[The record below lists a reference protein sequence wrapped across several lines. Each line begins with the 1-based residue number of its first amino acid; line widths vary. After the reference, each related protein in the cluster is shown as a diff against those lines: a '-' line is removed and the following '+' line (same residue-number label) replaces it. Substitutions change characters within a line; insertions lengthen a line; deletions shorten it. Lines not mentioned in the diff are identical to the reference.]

1 MAKRIQLRRDTAAN
15 WDRINPILAQGEVA
29 IDLTNKNLKIGN
41 GLDRWDTLK
50 YAVERGKISSIDENT
65 YIEVGELGTDDAG
78 YIFIVN
84 EGVETV
90 SINPS
95 LLTVN
100 VSTLFNASVPSDDP
114 YTGTVVVQ
122 GGVGITGD
130 LNVLGE
136 IKANSVY
143 IEDYI
148 TADVVGNVTG
158 NVFGDVIG
166 DVYSSQGVKI
176 LENGTNGTNAVF
188 TGFVSGNITSTGTS
202 TFSNIDVNGGAID
215 GTVIGATQPNLITG
229 TTITG
234 DFINATTSF
243 NGNLIGS
250 LRGDIFADNG
260 VGKIL
265 DNGTDGTDAV
275 FTGKLVGN
283 NEGNLIGDVYAANGT
298 SKILENGTNGTDAV
312 LTGNVSGNITS
323 TGTSTFSNI
332 DVNGGAIDGTII
344 GASNANQITGTIITA
359 TVRFQGD
366 FQGSFIGNLTGNVL
380 NDDGS
385 LALEHGTT
393 ANGNEAKFTGD
404 IYASDGTTRIL
415 DNGTGIIPAEYIGNV
430 TGDVTAD
437 HIETNTLTTND
448 DVTINGN
455 LFVDGSGDFTGNI
468 TAPNLLYDGTN
479 FIIASPSKFTVE
491 TATGNTVIEGTLSV
505 TGDSTFTGDMTAGNI
520 DASTLDTTG
529 NITIGGD
536 LTVAGTSTFADI
548 TAADLTIDNLQVNV
562 DANIDGN
569 ISIGT
574 DLSVTGLSTFTG
586 NMTAGNIDSTTLD
599 VSNDVTIGEDL
610 TVTGITTLNGTLD
623 VNNTSDFSGNVTL
636 SDASDLAI
644 KDAAGTPNIVFSVD
658 GATGDTYVGGTLN
671 VIGTSTFTGDMT
683 AGNIDAST
691 LDTTGNVS
699 IGGTLAV
706 TSDTTLSGDLA
717 VNGGDLTTTSSTFNL
732 INANATTVNFA
743 GAGTTIEIGA
753 STGTTNINNNLDV
766 DGNAQIDGNTVI
778 SGTLTVQST
787 SLFVGDMT
795 AGNIDSVTLDATG
808 DVSIGGD
815 LSVTGTSTFT
825 GDMTAGNIDASTL
838 DTTGNVSIGGDL
850 SVTGTSTF
858 TGDMTAGNIDASTLD
873 ATGDVSVGG
882 DLSVTGTSSFTG
894 DMTAGNID
902 ASTLDTTGNV
912 SIGGNT
918 SLTGTLGVTG
928 TSSFTGDMTAG
939 NIDAS
944 TLDTTGNVSIGGTL
958 GVNGTSAFTGDMTAG
973 NIDASTLDTTGDVT
987 VGDNLTV
994 TGDTSITGS
1003 TTLNGTLDV
1012 NSTSDF
1018 SGNVTLSNAS
1028 DLTIIDNQSPANAV
1042 FSVDGVS
1049 GNTTVGGVLTVVGT
1063 SSFVGTISVG
1073 DLDAATIDTT
1083 GDVNIGG
1090 NLTVTGTTTLNDT
1103 LDVNASTDFSGNVVL
1118 SDSANFTMKTI
1129 PQILGGITVTPTK
1142 FTIDGSTGNTATEG
1156 TLSVVGTSSF
1166 TGDMTA
1172 GDISANDIDA
1182 NTVGTISDVTVGG
1195 NLSVTGTS
1203 TFTGDVGAVNVNI
1216 SNDLT
1221 VTGDV
1226 SVTGTSSFTGDMT
1239 AGNIDASTLDTTGDV
1254 SIGGDLTV
1262 TGTSSFTGD
1271 MTAGNIDASTLDT
1284 TGDVSVGG
1292 NTSLTGT
1299 LAVTGTSSFTGDMTA
1314 GNIDAST
1321 LDTTGDVSIGGDL
1334 SVTGT
1339 SSFTGDM
1346 TAGNIDASTL
1356 DTTGDVSVGGNT
1368 SLTGTLAVTGTS
1380 SFTGDMTAGNIDA
1393 STLDTT
1399 GDVSVGGNTSLTG
1412 TLAVTG
1418 TSSFTG
1424 DMTAGNIDAS
1434 TLDTTDDVSVGGDL
1448 TVTGTFGVTGNFTAG
1463 NITATGNVLVQGT
1476 LEVLGETTFKNNFEV
1491 IRANPS
1497 DPETVTTLERTDIT
1511 DLNVSGVSELVGNV
1525 FFNGTLTV
1533 QDTNLIPNVFFTVD
1547 GTTGNVL
1554 TEGTLTVEST
1564 TTLNNILD
1572 VNDTSDF
1579 SASVNLS
1586 AAADFTVQ
1594 NAAATPVTVF
1604 SIDGATGNVLI
1615 NGTLGVTGTSSFTGD
1630 MTAGNIDASTLDT
1643 TGNVNITGN
1652 LDVTGTSTLA
1662 TVDINAGNI
1671 DNTIIGAAI
1680 PAAIT
1685 ATDIEAENITITN
1698 EGILKLQGSVN
1709 PTYIGFKAP
1718 ANFVTSTTYELPGI
1732 KGLDGYVLTLNTSG
1746 DKLEWASPDL
1756 FGGGQV
1762 AVSADYGDD
1771 LFDGINRPVRSIK
1784 RALQIASGLVY
1795 DINGIPNEKR
1805 IIISVASGDYIED
1818 NPIIIPDNVS
1828 VVGAGLRACNIRPL
1842 NANKD
1847 MLRVRNGCYFT
1858 EITFRDFLDADKKPS
1873 HTFDYTV
1880 SFDDPSDIEC
1890 SRVGYTNLPT
1900 KKPTITIS
1908 PYVQN
1913 CSIISFLG
1921 GNGVL
1926 VDGRLVNVPN
1936 KPMNAIEVENPPVG
1950 GIPVQG
1956 KSMVANAFTMLS
1968 FGGTGWRVINDAY
1981 AQIVSC
1987 FQIFCLNGSYCQSGG
2002 YLSITNS
2009 ATNFGK
2015 FALRASGYSPNAF
2028 EFDRGIV
2035 VEFGTATIQQTITAI
2050 GFGSTPVQDYVIR
2063 FRSPIFRQ
2071 AYDILKNKKDDLK
2084 AYVISWINNEIAT
2097 AAPGSVWDGF
2107 SYDTVL
2113 CGRDVEYIVDAIAYD
2128 ILSGGNSKSIEV
2140 GYVYVE
2146 STDLGFTSELP
2157 QAILAITELKSEVAG
2172 YMAALSLDTTTNT
2185 LFDYILDIIATPS
2198 IVLDPIESSNVGDIT
2213 NTFIN
2218 NLASDKVS
2226 FNTAVSVD
2234 IASNT
2239 FTIIADPQ
2247 PFTEGQAVIY
2257 NSEGNAPIVGL
2268 NNEQTYYINV
2278 LNYNPST
2285 DIFTFRLFYD
2295 DSMTTLVD
2303 LRSTG
2308 IGTHAFIKNVREFY
2322 IDDLV
2327 TNHNEYQILT
2337 LPVGTYEFVTGRLV
2351 NGDDGDVYAYVYS
2364 YDPDTR
2370 KLTLSIEQQEIN
2382 GLLVRNFFSGT
2393 SKIDYDHSA
2402 TPVVDIQLQGTA
2414 YIDFRNDLFTTK
2426 FRISSTVLGDAFTN
2440 TANIPENQ
2448 IWLHRPSIV
2457 NSSGHT
2463 WEYAGS
2469 GIDYNALPQ
2478 NGGKTIFAY
2487 EQVSDLP
2494 GRVYSSGTNEL
2505 GDFKVGNFIKAEN
2518 KTGNVT
2524 FTNTVSIAE
2533 LDTLKLRIG
2542 DVVIQEISADI
2553 GLGDNE
2559 IGGAKH
2565 SRLSTQ
2571 KAMRDFL
2578 QNRLGK
2584 FIDKD
2589 LATNTKPSAVVQL
2602 NSSGKINAD
2611 LIPAV
2616 RNFVIYRENGYRSRL
2631 LLVEEVPPV
2640 NILNGD
2646 LVTETYS
2653 TVELTLDNPIT
2664 ASDGDVVLQA
2674 ISLASGIV
2682 FGNVTGS
2689 TTLVVASAKATFDI
2703 NFNTVDELSI
2713 NGVASGAT
2721 PDIVD
2726 TVSTDQTGNYI
2737 LAEAI
2742 RTQFLLLAPNVNY
2755 DFTGITSVKGA
2766 INKTEAAV
2774 DSIRY
2779 GVIANYTSLTPGD
2792 GYSPSPGN
2800 TTYEFVPLTS
2810 VTGIGTGAYA
2820 DITVTNGVVSALT
2833 LRRGGTGY
2841 AVNDI
2846 LSANASDIGGTVNTP
2861 FTITVSII
2869 QKRLYVTYS
2878 SSVKFEA
2885 SVDIPEYIEDANAVS
2900 QSLTAT
2906 STTAKTFNAAS
2917 DVNYSNSRITVIA
2930 HGFENGDPIKYGVG
2944 TLVIGGMVNGN
2955 VYFAKAIDVDTIE
2968 VYSNYTLTNKVNFT
2982 SSGLG
2987 THSFTINVVDIEG
3000 NTLFIPDHGFS
3011 TGTALRINGTN
3022 LPTGEVDNNTVAIN
3036 NNDIFFVG
3044 SVTTNSFTLHQL
3056 RSTAL
3061 ASVSGLTLGVFDLI
3075 STGSGTI
3082 TFTEQNV
3089 VVQGTVDTSSA
3100 TVDVNNVPINWSNL
3114 SSNNIDAANIVTG
3127 IINPSRLAQTG
3138 SANSDT
3144 FLRGDNAWT
3153 EVVQT
3158 LKSAGADSAISITG
3172 SFKTIASQNQFY
3184 GPVTLDVYKVDS
3196 SPIFSDPLDPY
3207 SNLGVAKFRRD
3218 QFTIGTGPTTGQVF
3232 ITPAISGG
3240 TIDAKTVEGNDINYI
3255 LSSSNHSTQ
3264 PVIKGGTG
3272 FTDYTI
3278 GDIIY
3283 SNGLD
3288 SLAKLAIGGSNYILT
3303 SSGSAPQWSTNITVN
3318 DLNVLGNISQ
3328 SGSVSTLTAYDIRM
3342 SDNNIELG
3350 SVTAQTGK
3358 TGVINDVT
3366 ASSSTVT
3373 MTGLSTTDG
3382 MIPGM
3387 SLTKVSGLGSFGTN
3401 AVVTQINSA
3410 TQFTFKADT
3419 NNVTGTITFN
3429 ASGASDSTADGGG
3442 ITIKSSTGNNKTLQW
3457 IKNTPAWTANDNFN
3471 IPTGKEYKVDGV
3483 TVLSSTEVLGKGFTG
3498 PVGEIVTSGSYWT
3511 RTFALMGA

>member
-15 WDRINPILAQGEVA
+15 WDRVNPILAQGEVA

-50 YAVERGKISSIDENT
+50 YAVERGKITSIDENT
-65 YIEVGELGTDDAG
+65 YIEIGEEGTAQAG
-78 YIFIVN
+78 YIFLVN
-84 EGVETV
+84 EGIETI
-90 SINPS
+90 SLNPS

-100 VSTLFNASVPSDDP
+100 VSTLFNASIPSNDP

-122 GGVGITGD
+122 GGVGISGD
-130 LNVLGE
+130 VNVLGE
-136 IKANSVY
+136 LKANSVY
-143 IEDYI
+143 IEDNI
-148 TADVVGNVTG
+148 TADVIGNVTG
-158 NVFGDVIG
+158 NVFGDLIG
-166 DVYSSQGVKI
+166 DVYSSNGVKV
-176 LENGTNGTNAVF
+176 LENGTTGTNAVF
-188 TGFVSGNITSTGTS
+188 TGSVSGNITSTGTS

-234 DFINATTSF
+234 NFINAATGF

-250 LRGDIFADNG
+250 LRGDVYAENG
-260 VGKIL
+260 VSKIL
-265 DNGTDGTDAV
+265 DNGTDGTDAT
-275 FTGKLVGN
+275 FTGTVQGN
-283 NEGNLIGDVYAANGT
+283 LNGSLIGDVYAANGT
-298 SKILENGTNGTDAV
+298 SKILENGTNGSDAV
-312 LTGNVSGNITS
+312 LTGNVTGNVTS
-323 TGTSTFSNI
+323 TGLSSFSNI
-332 DVNGGAIDGTII
+332 DINGGAIDGSVI
-344 GASNANQITGTIITA
+344 GANSPGQITGTIITA
-359 TVRFQGD
+359 TTRFQGD
-366 FQGSFIGNLTGNVL
+366 FQGSFIGNLTGDVL
-380 NDDGS
+380 NDNGS
-385 LALEHGTT
+385 VALAHGTT
-393 ANGNEAKFTGD
+393 ANGNQAKFTGD
-404 IYASDGTTRIL
+404 IYASDGTTKIL
-415 DNGTGIIPAEYIGNV
+415 DNGTGLVPAEYIGNV
-430 TGDVTAD
+430 TGDVIAD
-437 HIETNTLTTND
+437 NIETNTLTTND
-448 DVTINGN
+448 DVNINGN
-455 LFVDGSGDFTGNI
+455 LFVDGSGEFTGNI
-468 TAPNLLYDGTN
+468 TAPNLLYDGN
-479 FIIASPSKFTVE
+479 SFILASPSRFTVE

-505 TGDSTFTGDMTAGNI
+505 TGESTFTGDMTAGNI

-529 NITIGGD
+529 DVSIGGD
-536 LTVAGTSTFADI
+536 LSVAGTSTFADI

-562 DANIDGN
+562 DANIAGN
-569 ISIGT
+569 VSIGT
-574 DLSVTGLSTFTG
+574 DLTVTGLSTFNG

-610 TVTGITTLNGTLD
+610 TVTGITTLNGSVD
-623 VNNTSDFSGNVTL
+623 VNNTSDFSGNVNL
-636 SDASDLAI
+636 SNASDFTI
-644 KDAAGTPNIVFSVD
+644 KDAAATPNTVFSVD
-658 GATGDTYVGGTLN
+658 GATGNTYVGGTLN
-671 VIGTSTFTGDMT
+671 VVGTSTFTGDMT

-691 LDTTGNVS
+691 LDTTGNVT

-706 TSDTTLSGDLA
+706 TGDTTLAADLA

-732 INANATTVNFA
+732 INSNATTVNFA

-766 DGNAQIDGNTVI
+766 DGNTQIDGNTVI

-787 SLFVGDMT
+787 SLFVGDVT

-808 DVSIGGD
+808 
-815 LSVTGTSTFT
+815 
-825 GDMTAGNIDASTL
+825 N
-838 DTTGNVSIGGDL
+838 
-850 SVTGTSTF
+850 
-858 TGDMTAGNIDASTLD
+858 
-873 ATGDVSVGG
+873 
-882 DLSVTGTSSFTG
+882 
-894 DMTAGNID
+894 
-902 ASTLDTTGNV
+902 
-912 SIGGNT
+912 
-918 SLTGTLGVTG
+918 
-928 TSSFTGDMTAG
+928 
-939 NIDAS
+939 
-944 TLDTTGNVSIGGTL
+944 
-958 GVNGTSAFTGDMTAG
+958 
-973 NIDASTLDTTGDVT
+973 VT
-987 VGDNLTV
+987 V
-994 TGDTSITGS
+994 
-1003 TTLNGTLDV
+1003 
-1012 NSTSDF
+1012 
-1018 SGNVTLSNAS
+1018 
-1028 DLTIIDNQSPANAV
+1028 
-1042 FSVDGVS
+1042 
-1049 GNTTVGGVLTVVGT
+1049 
-1063 SSFVGTISVG
+1063 
-1073 DLDAATIDTT
+1073 
-1083 GDVNIGG
+1083 
-1090 NLTVTGTTTLNDT
+1090 
-1103 LDVNASTDFSGNVVL
+1103 
-1118 SDSANFTMKTI
+1118 
-1129 PQILGGITVTPTK
+1129 
-1142 FTIDGSTGNTATEG
+1142 
-1156 TLSVVGTSSF
+1156 
-1166 TGDMTA
+1166 
-1172 GDISANDIDA
+1172 
-1182 NTVGTISDVTVGG
+1182 
-1195 NLSVTGTS
+1195 
-1203 TFTGDVGAVNVNI
+1203 
-1216 SNDLT
+1216 
-1221 VTGDV
+1221 
-1226 SVTGTSSFTGDMT
+1226 
-1239 AGNIDASTLDTTGDV
+1239 
-1254 SIGGDLTV
+1254 
-1262 TGTSSFTGD
+1262 
-1271 MTAGNIDASTLDT
+1271 
-1284 TGDVSVGG
+1284 
-1292 NTSLTGT
+1292 
-1299 LAVTGTSSFTGDMTA
+1299 
-1314 GNIDAST
+1314 
-1321 LDTTGDVSIGGDL
+1321 GGDL

-1356 DTTGDVSVGGNT
+1356 DTTGDVTIGGNTDITGNLSVTGTSSFTGDMTAGNIDASTLDTTGNVTIGGTLDVTSDVTLNDTLTVTGSTTLNGALDVNSTSDFSGNVNLSNASDLTIVDNQSPPNTIFSVDGATGDTTVAGVLTVVGTSSFVGDISVGNLDAATLDTTGDVNIGGDLTVAGTTTLNDSLDVNASSDFSGNIVLSDSADFTMKTIPQVIGGVTVTPTKFSIDGATGNTIIEGNLGVTGTSTFTGDMTAGDISANDIAANTVGTISDISVGGNL
-1368 SLTGTLAVTGTS
+1368 SVTGTSTFTGDVGAVNVNISNDLNITGDISVVGTS

-1399 GDVSVGGNTSLTG
+1399 GDVSVGGDLSVTGTSSFTGDITAGNIDASTLDTTGDVSVGGNTSMTG
-1412 TLAVTG
+1412 SLSVTS

-1434 TLDTTDDVSVGGDL
+1434 TLDTTGDVGVGGDLSVTGTSSFTGDITAGNIDASTLDTTGDVSVGGNTSITGTLAVTSTSSFTGDMTAGNIDASTLDTTGNVTIGGNTDITGNLNVTGTSSFTGDITAGNIDASTLDTTGDIGVGGNL
-1448 TVTGTFGVTGNFTAG
+1448 TVTGTFGLTGDLSAN
-1463 NITATGNVLVQGT
+1463 NITATGNVLIEGT

-1491 IRANPS
+1491 VRATLS
-1497 DPETVTTLERTDIT
+1497 DPQTITTVERLDATE
-1511 DLNVSGVSELVGNV
+1511 LNVSTNSELVGNLTL
-1525 FFNGTLTV
+1525 NGNFSV
-1533 QDTNLIPNVFFTVD
+1533 QDTNVIPNVFFTID
-1547 GTTGNVL
+1547 SATGNTL

-1564 TTLNNILD
+1564 TTLNAALD
-1572 VNDTSDF
+1572 VNSTSDF
-1579 SASVNLS
+1579 SGSVNLS
-1586 AAADFTVQ
+1586 AAADFTIQ

-1630 MTAGNIDASTLDT
+1630 ITAGNIDASTLDT

-1662 TVDINAGNI
+1662 TVDVNAGNI
-1671 DNTIIGAAI
+1671 DNTIIGATT
-1680 PAAIT
+1680 PAAVT
-1685 ATDIEAENITITN
+1685 ATDIVAENITITD
-1698 EGILKLQGSVN
+1698 EGILKLQGNVN

-1718 ANFVTSTTYELPGI
+1718 ANFVTSTTYELPGV
-1732 KGLDGYVLTLNTSG
+1732 KGLDGYVLALNTAG
-1746 DKLEWASPDL
+1746 DKLEWVSPDL

-1771 LFDGINRPVRSIK
+1771 LNDGINKPVRTIK

-1795 DINGIPNEKR
+1795 DVNGIPNEKR
-1805 IIISVASGDYIED
+1805 IVIAVASGDYIED

-1858 EITFRDFLDADKKPS
+1858 EITFRDYLDADKKPS
-1873 HTFDYTV
+1873 HTFDYAV

-1900 KKPTITIS
+1900 KKPVITIS

-1936 KPMNAIEVENPPVG
+1936 KPKNAIEVENPPVG

-2015 FALRASGYSPNAF
+2015 FALRASGHSPNAF

-2035 VEFGTATIQQTITAI
+2035 VEFGTATVQQTITAI
-2050 GFGSTPVQDYVIR
+2050 GFGSTPVQDYIIR

-2071 AYDILKNKKDDLK
+2071 AYDILKNKKDDLR
-2084 AYVISWINNEIAT
+2084 AYIISWINNEIAT
-2097 AAPGSVWDGF
+2097 AGVGSIWNGF
-2107 SYDTVL
+2107 TYDTVL

-2157 QAILAITELKSEVAG
+2157 QAVLAITELKSEVASYVAG
-2172 YMAALSLDTTTNT
+2172 LALDTTTDT
-2185 LFDYILDIIATPS
+2185 LFDYILDIIDNPS

-2213 NTFIN
+2213 GSFIN

-2257 NSEGNAPIVGL
+2257 SSEGNAPIVGL
-2268 NNEQTYYINV
+2268 NNEQTYYVNV

-2295 DSMTTLVD
+2295 DSMTALVD
-2303 LRSTG
+2303 LKSTG

-2351 NGDDGDVYAYVYS
+2351 TGDDGDIRAYVYS

-2370 KLTLSIEQQEIN
+2370 KLTLSIEQQEIS

-2393 SKIDYDHSA
+2393 SKVDYDHSA
-2402 TPVVDIQLQGTA
+2402 TPVVDIQLTGA
-2414 YIDFRNDLFTTK
+2414 ANIDFRNDLYTTK

-2478 NGGKTIFAY
+2478 NGGKTVVAY

-2542 DVVIQEISADI
+2542 DVVIQEISADT

-2559 IGGAKH
+2559 IGGAKD

-2571 KAMRDFL
+2571 RAIRSFL

-2664 ASDGDVVLQA
+2664 AKDGDEVVQA
-2674 ISLASGIV
+2674 NSLASGLV

-2689 TTLVVASAKATFDI
+2689 TTLVVASTKATFDI
-2703 NFNTVDELSI
+2703 NFNTTDELSI
-2713 NGVASGAT
+2713 NGVATGAT

-2742 RTQFLLLAPNVNY
+2742 RTQFLLLAPNVSY
-2755 DFTGITSVKGA
+2755 DFTGITTVRGA
-2766 INKTEAAV
+2766 INKTEATV
-2774 DSIRY
+2774 DSTRY

-2792 GYSPSPGN
+2792 GYSPNPGDV
-2800 TTYEFVPLTS
+2800 TYEFVPLTS
-2810 VTGIGTGAYA
+2810 ITGSGTGAYA

-2846 LSANASDIGGTVNTP
+2846 LSADANDIGGTVNTA
-2861 FTITVSII
+2861 FTITVSTI

-2885 SVDIPEYIEDANAVS
+2885 SVDIPEYIEDANATS
-2900 QSLTAT
+2900 QTLTAT
-2906 STTAKTFNAAS
+2906 STTVKTFNAAS
-2917 DVNYSNSRITVIA
+2917 DVNYGNSRITITA
-2930 HGFENGDPIKYGVG
+2930 HGFENGDPIRYGVG
-2944 TLVIGGMVNGN
+2944 TLVIGGLVNGN

-3000 NTLFIPDHGFS
+3000 NTVFIPDHGFS
-3011 TGTALRINGTN
+3011 TGTALRISGSN
-3022 LPTGEVDNNTVAIN
+3022 LPTGEVDNSTVAIN

-3089 VVQGTVDTSSA
+3089 IVQGTVDTSSA
-3100 TVDVNNVPINWSNL
+3100 AVDANNVAINWSNL

-3127 IINPSRLAQTG
+3127 VINPSRLAQTG

-3144 FLRGDNAWT
+3144 FLRGDNTWT

-3158 LKSAGADSAISITG
+3158 LKSAGTDSAISITG
-3172 SFKTIASQNQFY
+3172 SFKTVAAEDLFY

-3218 QFTIGTGPTTGQVF
+3218 QFTIGTGPNSGQVF

-3240 TIDAKTVEGNDINYI
+3240 TIDAKTVEGNDINYL

-3264 PVIKGGTG
+3264 PVTKGGTG

-3278 GDIIY
+3278 GDMIY
-3283 SNGLD
+3283 SNGID
-3288 SLAKLAIGGSNYILT
+3288 SLAKLSIGSANSILT
-3303 SSGSAPQWSTNITVN
+3303 STGGAPQWSTSITVN
-3318 DLNVLGNISQ
+3318 DLTVLGNINQ

-3350 SVTAQTGK
+3350 SVVAQTGK

-3373 MTGLSTTDG
+3373 MSGLSTTDG

-3387 SLTKVSGLGSFGTN
+3387 TLTKVSGLGSFGSN
-3401 AVVTQINSA
+3401 AVVTQINSS
-3410 TQFTFKADT
+3410 TQFTFKAD
-3419 NNVTGTITFN
+3419 NVNTLGAITFDV
-3429 ASGASDSTADGGG
+3429 SGASDSTADGGG
-3442 ITIKSSTGNNKTLQW
+3442 ITIKSSTGNNKTIQW
-3457 IKNTPAWTANDNFN
+3457 IKDTPAWTANDNFN
-3471 IPTGKEYKVDGV
+3471 IPNGKEYKVDGV